1 MKLLIL
7 GGDKRVSYMAEKLME
22 SGFSVYS
29 YIQSAPA
36 CGEAALRQVFSE
48 ADAFV
53 GGLPFSRDGK
63 TVFAPFFDTPLPI
76 DTLLPCLRAGMPMLL
91 GKPGKALSKKLTES
105 GAIVHDYFA
114 REEVSLLNA
123 VPTAEGAIEIALSHL
138 PVTLWETEC
147 LVAGFGRIGQYLARL
162 LSFMG
167 ARVTVSARKASDFA
181 KCRMLG
187 YRTLH
192 TAALA
197 EAPRPFRVVF
207 NTIPHCVFS
216 RAVLSSLRPDCLLV
230 DLASAPGGF
239 DTGAAAE
246 MGRTLLPALSLPGK
260 VAPETA
266 GEFLADAVQ
275 SILRERN

>member
-7 GGDKRVSYMAEKLME
+7 GGDKRVSYMAEKLKE
-22 SGFSVYS
+22 AGFLVSS
-29 YIQSAPA
+29 YIQNAPA
-36 CGEAALRQVFSE
+36 GGEAALKQTVFD
-48 ADAFV
+48 ADVFV
-53 GGLPFSRDGK
+53 GGLPFSQDGQ
-63 TVFAPFFDTPLPI
+63 TLFAPFFETPLLL
-76 DTLLPCLRAGMPMLL
+76 DTLFSCLRPGMPMLL
-91 GKPGKALSKKLTES
+91 GKPGEALSKKLMES

-138 PVTLWETEC
+138 PVTLWGTEC

-187 YRTLH
+187 YHALH

-197 EAPRPFRVVF
+197 EVPCPFRVVF
-207 NTIPHCVFS
+207 NTIPHPVFS
-216 RAVLSSLRPDCLLV
+216 RAVLSSFPSDCLFI

-239 DTGAAAE
+239 ETEAAAE
-246 MGRTLLPALSLPGK
+246 MGYTLLPALSLPGK

-266 GEFLADAVQ
+266 GEILADAVQ
-275 SILRERN
+275 SIIRERN